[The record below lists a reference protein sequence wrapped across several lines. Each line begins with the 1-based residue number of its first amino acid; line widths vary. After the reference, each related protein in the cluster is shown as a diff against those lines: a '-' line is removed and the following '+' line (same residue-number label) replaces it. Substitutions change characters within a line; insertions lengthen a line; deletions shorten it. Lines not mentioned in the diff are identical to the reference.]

1 AWGLFG
7 FQQLQ
12 KRISMGIV
20 VNPSPP
26 VDQALVAKFVS
37 MAEVMSLSCV
47 VSDAFERAGTMR
59 HDIKPK
65 AADKKIIGTALTV
78 QLRAGD
84 IVDCLDVF
92 DLARPGDVIVIDAFG
107 ETETSIWGGLM
118 TGLAR
123 NAGVV
128 GAVIDGSC
136 RDTDEARFLGFP
148 ISAKASGPRQAHTAL
163 SGRREPLAINVPI
176 SCGGVIV
183 NPGDLVIAD
192 EIGVVVVPQANLA
205 EVYER
210 ATTIAR
216 NEEAMRALILEGKT
230 FQDLLATFGRI

>member
-1 AWGLFG
+1 M
-7 FQQLQ
+7 
-12 KRISMGIV
+12 SIV
-20 VNPSPP
+20 INPPSSI
-26 VDQALVAKFVS
+26 DRDLVARFVA
-37 MAEVMSLSCV
+37 MANVMSLSCV
-47 VSDAFERAGTMR
+47 VSDALERAGTMR

-65 AADKKIIGTALTV
+65 GADKKIIGPALTV
-78 QLRAGD
+78 QLTAGD
-84 IVDCLDVF
+84 IVDCLEVF
-92 DLARPGDVIVIDAFG
+92 NVARPGDVIVIDAFG

-128 GAVIDGSC
+128 GAIIDGSC
-136 RDTDEARFLGFP
+136 RDTDEAKFLGFP

-176 SCGGVIV
+176 SCAGVLV
-183 NPGDLVIAD
+183 NPGDLVVAD
-192 EIGVVVVPQANLA
+192 EIGVAVVPQASMA
-205 EVYER
+205 DVYER

-230 FQDLLATFGRI
+230 FQDLLDKFGRI